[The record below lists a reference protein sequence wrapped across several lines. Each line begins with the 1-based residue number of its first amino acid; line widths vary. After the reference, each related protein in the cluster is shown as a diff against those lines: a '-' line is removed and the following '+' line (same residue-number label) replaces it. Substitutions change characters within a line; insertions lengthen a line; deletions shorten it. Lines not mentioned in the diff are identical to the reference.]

1 MTENTK
7 DQPQTSAEVKKTVEI
22 KKEESWLEFAS
33 TVGLAVL
40 IAIIFRSFIYQ
51 PFTIPSESMLNNLM
65 VGDYLLVSKF
75 SYGYSH
81 HSLPFSPPLF
91 SGRIFESPVE
101 RGDVA
106 VFRLPRDP
114 GTYYI
119 KRILGLPGDRIQM
132 KKSVLYINGEAVK
145 RERLEDYVRIKNGRQ
160 EVFKQYRETLPSGRS
175 YITLDMGYFPGS
187 RADDTPVFRVPE
199 GHYFGIG
206 DNRDNSQ
213 DSRFPKSEGVGYIP
227 SENVIGRAEFLT
239 LSFDDQAALWEFWKW
254 FPKERRERF
263 FTKIK

>member
-7 DQPQTSAEVKKTVEI
+7 DQPQSPVGVEKPVEI
-22 KKEESWLEFAS
+22 KKEEGWLEFAS
-33 TVGLAVL
+33 TVALAVL
-40 IAIIFRSFIYQ
+40 IAIVFRSFVYQ
-51 PFTIPSESMLNNLM
+51 PFTIPSESMLKNLM

-91 SGRIFESPVE
+91 SGRFLESPVE
-101 RGDVA
+101 RGDVV

-114 GTYYI
+114 GVYYI

-132 KKSVLYINGEAVK
+132 KKSVLYINDKPVK
-145 RERLEDYVRIKNGRQ
+145 RERLEDYVRIRNGR
-160 EVFKQYRETLPSGRS
+160 EERFGQYRETLPNGKS
-175 YITLDMGYFPGS
+175 YTTLDMGYFPGS
-187 RADDTPVFRVPE
+187 RADDTPVYKIPE

-206 DNRDNSQ
+206 DNRDNSK
-213 DSRFPKSEGVGYIP
+213 DSRLPKSEGVGYIP
-227 SENVIGRAEFLT
+227 SENIIGRAEVLT
-239 LSFDDQAALWEFWKW
+239 LSFDDQAKLWEFWKW

-263 FTKIK
+263 FTKIR